1 MPPPKKKPRQYKQPN
16 LFSLGNQFPITQKK
30 LDKQRRVVSSF
41 VRKEDVAVGE
51 DPGVYKAVC
60 EYCGR
65 EFINSQGLGNHLKF
79 CAAAKCT

>member
-1 MPPPKKKPRQYKQPN
+1 M
-16 LFSLGNQFPITQKK
+16 
-30 LDKQRRVVSSF
+30 
-41 VRKEDVAVGE
+41 AVGE